1 MELEEFKE
9 LFHKELLNNN
19 IGNPIN
25 EEKFFKYMKLLLKW
39 NEKINLT
46 AIKNEREFIVK
57 HFIDSLTINN
67 YIDENSNVI
76 DVGTGAGF
84 PGIPIKLFHKELFLT
99 LLDSVNKK
107 IIVLKDI
114 IEQLDLKN
122 VNCVHS
128 RAEDF
133 AKENRELFDVAVS
146 RAVANMSTLVEYLIP
161 FVKVGGIIICMKG
174 PNFEEELNS
183 SKKAIEVLGGKIE
196 KVESFYI
203 DEELERNIIIIRKIK
218 ETPKR
223 YPRGQAKPLKEPI
236 L

>member
-67 YIDENSNVI
+67 YIYEISNVI